1 MTGLMP
7 LDDQA
12 GNNSD
17 ENEPDDSATHGAH
30 YDSRAVLRERLFD
43 DDFELCLNGGD
54 RYVGRV
60 NHGTR
65 VGAVVVELRLN

>member
-1 MTGLMP
+1 MIDTDQSPDIKVIYYPDGYTREDVLPFVFMTGLMP

-30 YDSRAVLRERLFD
+30 YDSRAVLRERL
-43 DDFELCLNGGD
+43 CK
-54 RYVGRV
+54 
-60 NHGTR
+60 TR
-65 VGAVVVELRLN
+65 